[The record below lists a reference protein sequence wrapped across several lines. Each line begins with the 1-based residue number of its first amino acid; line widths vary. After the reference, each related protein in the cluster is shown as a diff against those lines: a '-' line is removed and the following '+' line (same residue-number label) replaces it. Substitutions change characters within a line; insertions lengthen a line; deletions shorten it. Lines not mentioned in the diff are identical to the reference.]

1 MTPVVSQAREEWAN
15 KTLKKTLD
23 RFPER
28 QAEFETSSGIPV
40 DRIYTPPDD
49 QAGDYVS
56 RLGFPGE
63 YPYTLSLIHI

>member
-40 DRIYTPPDD
+40 DRIYTPP
-49 QAGDYVS
+49 GS
-56 RLGFPGE
+56 RDWIG
-63 YPYTLSLIHI
+63 